1 MTEAV
6 MYTQEQLDIALLK
19 QESSTTSVALSRI
32 ENELISIDS
41 KIESKIEKIDSKIE
55 SNFKWQ
61 LSFMISGF
69 VGVLGLMA
77 HGFKWF

>member
-1 MTEAV
+1 MKTTIE
-6 MYTQEQLDIALLK
+6 TLK
-19 QESSTTSVALSRI
+19 THLEFFRIDTSEGI
-32 ENELISIDS
+32 EN
-41 KIESKIEKIDSKIE
+41 KIEKIDSKIE
-55 SNFKWQ
+55 SNFKWL